1 LPKGIA
7 CRRKNVPFGE
17 ASVGTSH
24 LKVNVVTRYVR
35 LSPDAARAM
44 GAPGRRMTWI
54 ALAMAIVGIAQMGYG
69 VWGEYNDQAAN
80 EVYDRDRSCV
90 PNMLDSAVWQV
101 NAACRIEPVVVYDR
115 HTHGVRGRTHY
126 YLLTVARNGTR
137 DVTPLFGPGSEELW
151 RRVRPT
157 QQVLLQRFVAPGY
170 HKTGDVMAVADSA
183 GWSLTSHHP
192 DAETHYSVIT
202 ALLGC
207 LLFAVG
213 AILFRSRLKAY
224 RPPEATA

>member
-1 LPKGIA
+1 M
-7 CRRKNVPFGE
+7 
-17 ASVGTSH
+17 GTSQ
-24 LKVNVVTRYVR
+24 LKVNVVARFAR
-35 LSPDAARAM
+35 LSPDAAHAM
-44 GAPGRRMTWI
+44 SAPRRRMTWA
-54 ALAMAIVGIAQMGYG
+54 ALAMAIIGIVQMGYG
-69 VWGEYNDQAAN
+69 MWGEHSDRAAN
-80 EVYDRDRSCV
+80 ELYDRDRSCR
-90 PNMLDSAVWQV
+90 PSMLDSAIWRV

-151 RRVRPT
+151 TRVRPT
-157 QQVLLQRFVAPGY
+157 QQILLQRFVAPGY

-183 GWSLTSHHP
+183 GWSLTSHNP

-213 AILFRSRLKAY
+213 GLLFRSSLKASH
-224 RPPEATA
+224 PTEATA